1 MQRKVLVAPG
11 FPDMC
16 VFVFVFC
23 ISVFVFVA
31 VIVLLTMACA
41 APWLPPEP
49 QALVAAGHRKCRPA
63 LSPLLPLAQLTSSPD
78 FTQTCAYISTGAT
91 FTHHDFTDMQL
102 ISDITNHL

>member
-1 MQRKVLVAPG
+1 MQRKVLAAPG

-16 VFVFVFC
+16 VCVFVFC

-63 LSPLLPLAQLTSSPD
+63 LSPLLPLAQLT
-78 FTQTCAYISTGAT
+78 QV
-91 FTHHDFTDMQL
+91 HL
-102 ISDITNHL
+102 ILRRHAPSFHLVVLLHIMILHRHVANI